1 MDAEDFQLAV
11 TAIILLQRVRKR
23 KFKRNPRKQRV
34 RAKFKDRE
42 EEGAKRKNFYDT
54 ITLSWQTSAKVSSS
68 LKLHLLVFPM
78 LMIFFN

>member
-54 ITLSWQTSAKVSSS
+54 ITLS
-68 LKLHLLVFPM
+68 
-78 LMIFFN
+78 